1 MISIILTII
10 AFILIASLYVNQPLT
25 LNLRAYISTI
35 IIGFI
40 ITIYHLIHLTIPYDL
55 TSLMLIASLF
65 ILIKHRHLF
74 NFKRGRLFLKHMF
87 IYLYRIILLLSACIY
102 ISTVEIPIINGLALW
117 FATIAYST
125 TFAFICYISWSSAY
139 GSHLCSKNVDLIM
152 VLGAGIF
159 TEEVTPMLAERL
171 NCAIKVYESQKHSPY
186 MLVSGGQG
194 PDEPITEALAMKRYL
209 IAKGVPEKRI
219 LMEEQSTNTYTNFQY
234 SKPIIEEH
242 FGRRAQFLCVTSQF
256 HILRSLRLANKVGLE
271 FYGLGSH
278 TPYHFFSIALIKDF
292 LGLMYQYKVIL
303 TIYFAI
309 IFWVSLI
316 RMIIV

>member
-1 MISIILTII
+1 
-10 AFILIASLYVNQPLT
+10 
-25 LNLRAYISTI
+25 
-35 IIGFI
+35 
-40 ITIYHLIHLTIPYDL
+40 
-55 TSLMLIASLF
+55 
-65 ILIKHRHLF
+65 
-74 NFKRGRLFLKHMF
+74 
-87 IYLYRIILLLSACIY
+87 
-102 ISTVEIPIINGLALW
+102 
-117 FATIAYST
+117 
-125 TFAFICYISWSSAY
+125 
-139 GSHLCSKNVDLIM
+139 
-152 VLGAGIF
+152 
-159 TEEVTPMLAERL
+159 MLAERL

-234 SKPIIEEH
+234 SKPIIEGH

-271 FYGLGSH
+271 FYGLGAIHPIIFQYSA
-278 TPYHFFSIALIKDF
+278 YQRF

>member
-1 MISIILTII
+1 MDWPYGSPPS
-10 AFILIASLYVNQPLT
+10 LIVLYSLLFVIFLGHQLMVV
-25 LNLRAYISTI
+25 
-35 IIGFI
+35 
-40 ITIYHLIHLTIPYDL
+40 IY
-55 TSLMLIASLF
+55 
-65 ILIKHRHLF
+65 
-74 NFKRGRLFLKHMF
+74 FLKC
-87 IYLYRIILLLSACIY
+87 R
-102 ISTVEIPIINGLALW
+102 PN
-117 FATIAYST
+117 
-125 TFAFICYISWSSAY
+125 Y
-139 GSHLCSKNVDLIM
+139 GTRSRY
-152 VLGAGIF
+152 F

-234 SKPIIEEH
+234 SKPIIEGH

-278 TPYHFFSIALIKDF
+278 TPYHFQYSAYQRF

>member
-1 MISIILTII
+1 
-10 AFILIASLYVNQPLT
+10 
-25 LNLRAYISTI
+25 
-35 IIGFI
+35 
-40 ITIYHLIHLTIPYDL
+40 
-55 TSLMLIASLF
+55 
-65 ILIKHRHLF
+65 
-74 NFKRGRLFLKHMF
+74 
-87 IYLYRIILLLSACIY
+87 
-102 ISTVEIPIINGLALW
+102 
-117 FATIAYST
+117 
-125 TFAFICYISWSSAY
+125 
-139 GSHLCSKNVDLIM
+139 
-152 VLGAGIF
+152 
-159 TEEVTPMLAERL
+159 MLAERL

-234 SKPIIEEH
+234 SKPIIEGH